1 MSLWFKELPSGW
13 EEAPLKTRLA
23 RNDGGVWGEDPD
35 GGDADTIVLRSTEQ
49 RVDGAWNIEAPAVRK
64 LSKREADGGRLEVD
78 DLVVTKSSGSEL
90 HIGKTSLVTSEVAAL
105 NACYSNF
112 MQRLRVDE
120 RTEPRFVHYWMNNEL
135 CREQFAYLSN
145 STSGLANLNG
155 TVLGTARLAFPS
167 RTDQEHIANFLD
179 EQTARIDTLIAEKE
193 RLASSVRAY
202 EQAEISR
209 LLTHGVNDAP
219 LEKTGKSFIPKA
231 PAGWRVTAFKRALI
245 SMGQGWSPQCENQ
258 PAQPGE
264 WGVLKVGCVNGTRFD
279 ASENKAL
286 PPELQPDLTCVLR
299 KGDLLMSR
307 ANTKELVGMAALV
320 DEDYPQLM
328 LCDKLYR
335 LELRPDWVSPAYAAL
350 ALRSDTSRQQIEL
363 GASGASSS
371 MQNISQDVVRE
382 LVVAFPSLDEQHLIV
397 QKANQI
403 QETCRNLAEHVHE
416 HIVRL
421 REYRSSLIS
430 AAVTGQLDLST
441 FKKAVQ

>member
-1 MSLWFKELPSGW
+1 MDAIGENGAIDLSQRRPVVEV
-13 EEAPLKTRLA
+13 
-23 RNDGGVWGEDPD
+23 RNGYSYFEDGDVAFAKVTPCFENGKGALMRDLEC
-35 GGDADTIVLRSTEQ
+35 GAGFGTTEITVLRPKET
-49 RVDGAWNIEAPAVRK
+49 
-64 LSKREADGGRLEVD
+64 
-78 DLVVTKSSGSEL
+78 
-90 HIGKTSLVTSEVAAL
+90 
-105 NACYSNF
+105 
-112 MQRLRVDE
+112 
-120 RTEPRFVHYWMNNEL
+120 TEPRFLNYVL
-135 CREQFAYLSN
+135 RSEQFRQNGAGAM
-145 STSGLANLNG
+145 TGAGGLKRVPDEFTRNFK
-155 TVLGTARLAFPS
+155 TPWPPRS
-167 RTDQEHIANFLD
+167 EQQRIASLLD
-179 EQTARIDTLIAEKE
+179 EQTARIDALIAEKE

-219 LEKTGKSFIPKA
+219 LEKTGKSFIPEA

-335 LELRPDWVSPAYAAL
+335 LELRPDWVSSAYAAL

-382 LVVAFPSLDEQHLIV
+382 LVVAFPSLKEQHLIV

-403 QETCRNLAEHVHE
+403 REACRNLAEHVHE
-416 HIVRL
+416 HIDRL

-430 AAVTGQLDLST
+430 AAVTGQLSIKDLG
-441 FKKAVQ
+441 AA